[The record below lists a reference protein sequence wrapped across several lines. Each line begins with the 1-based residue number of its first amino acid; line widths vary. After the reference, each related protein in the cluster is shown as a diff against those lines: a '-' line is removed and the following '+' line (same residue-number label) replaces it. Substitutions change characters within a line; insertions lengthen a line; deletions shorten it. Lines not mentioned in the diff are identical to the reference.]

1 MNLSLILLL
10 TGGILTIL
18 SQTIQLTYKYK
29 NDQQKPPD
37 QTNKADPIDTS
48 TKNAY
53 ISNYCIANG
62 LDRMDWID
70 QKIYRN
76 KYYEIDILCY
86 SIDQL
91 YTIAKYGKWENLT
104 CLFYLFKLSEYSNY
118 SNCQNIQIVWI
129 SYTIQTIRIV
139 RIFKLFQLYTQLEYS
154 NCFNYVNCSHF
165 WHNNFSKQLPTKS
178 SIQKQLQL
186 HHCF

>member
-1 MNLSLILLL
+1 MNRSLLILL

-18 SQTIQLTYKYK
+18 SQLIQLTYKYK
-29 NDQQKPPD
+29 NDQRKPPET
-37 QTNKADPIDTS
+37 TNKADPIDTS

-70 QKIYRN
+70 QKIYKN

-91 YTIAKYGKWENLT
+91 YTVAKYGKWENLT
-104 CLFYLFKLSEYSNY
+104 CLFLFELSDY
-118 SNCQNIQIVWI
+118 SNC
-129 SYTIQTIRIV
+129 
-139 RIFKLFQLYTQLEYS
+139 L
-154 NCFNYVNCSHF
+154 NCT
-165 WHNNFSKQLPTKS
+165 HN
-178 SIQKQLQL
+178 
-186 HHCF
+186 

>member
-1 MNLSLILLL
+1 MKEGDAMNLSLLILL

-18 SQTIQLTYKYK
+18 SQTIQLSYKYK
-29 NDQQKPPD
+29 NDQQKPSEP
-37 QTNKADPIDTS
+37 TNKADPIDTN

-53 ISNYCIANG
+53 ITNYCMANG

-91 YTIAKYGKWENLT
+91 YTVAKYGK
-104 CLFYLFKLSEYSNY
+104 
-118 SNCQNIQIVWI
+118 
-129 SYTIQTIRIV
+129 
-139 RIFKLFQLYTQLEYS
+139 
-154 NCFNYVNCSHF
+154 
-165 WHNNFSKQLPTKS
+165 
-178 SIQKQLQL
+178 
-186 HHCF
+186 

>member
-1 MNLSLILLL
+1 MNRSLLILL
-10 TGGILTIL
+10 TGGVLTIISKLIKL
-18 SQTIQLTYKYK
+18 SFKYK
-29 NDQQKPPD
+29 NDHLKPPEP
-37 QTNKADPIDTS
+37 TNKTDPIDTS

-104 CLFYLFKLSEYSNY
+104 CLFLFKLSEYSNCFNY
-118 SNCQNIQIVWI
+118 TNNQTIQIVWI
-129 SYTIQTIRIV
+129 VHTIRII
-139 RIFKLFQLYTQLEYS
+139 RIFLIIQTVSIMRIFLIFDTITFQTIAHEII
-154 NCFNYVNCSHF
+154 NP
-165 WHNNFSKQLPTKS
+165 K
-178 SIQKQLQL
+178 I
-186 HHCF
+186 

>member
-1 MNLSLILLL
+1 MNLSLIILL
-10 TGGILTIL
+10 TGGVLTII
-18 SQTIQLTYKYK
+18 SQLIQLSFKYK
-29 NDQQKPPD
+29 NDHLKPPEP
-37 QTNKADPIDTS
+37 TNKTDPIDTS

-91 YTIAKYGKWENLT
+91 YTVAKYGKWENLT
-104 CLFYLFKLSEYSNY
+104 CLFFV
-118 SNCQNIQIVWI
+118 Q
-129 SYTIQTIRIV
+129 IV
-139 RIFKLFQLYTQLEYS
+139 RIFKLFQLYKQSDYS
-154 NCFNYVNCSHF
+154 NCLNCT
-165 WHNNFSKQLPTKS
+165 HN
-178 SIQKQLQL
+178 
-186 HHCF
+186 

>member
-1 MNLSLILLL
+1 MNRSLLILL
-10 TGGILTIL
+10 TGGLLTII
-18 SQTIQLTYKYK
+18 SQTIQLSYKYK
-29 NDQQKPPD
+29 NEHLKPPD
-37 QTNKADPIDTS
+37 HSNKPEPIDTS

-91 YTIAKYGKWENLT
+91 YTIAKFGK
-104 CLFYLFKLSEYSNY
+104 
-118 SNCQNIQIVWI
+118 
-129 SYTIQTIRIV
+129 
-139 RIFKLFQLYTQLEYS
+139 
-154 NCFNYVNCSHF
+154 
-165 WHNNFSKQLPTKS
+165 
-178 SIQKQLQL
+178 
-186 HHCF
+186 

>member
-10 TGGILTIL
+10 TGGFLTIL
-18 SQTIQLTYKYK
+18 SQLIQLSFKYK
-29 NDQQKPPD
+29 TDHLKPPEP
-37 QTNKADPIDTS
+37 TNRSDPIDTS

-70 QKIYRN
+70 QKIYKN

-91 YTIAKYGKWENLT
+91 YTVAKYGKWEKTHLS
-104 CLFYLFKLSEYSNY
+104 FFLFKLSDY
-118 SNCQNIQIVWI
+118 SNC
-129 SYTIQTIRIV
+129 
-139 RIFKLFQLYTQLEYS
+139 L
-154 NCFNYVNCSHF
+154 NCT
-165 WHNNFSKQLPTKS
+165 HN
-178 SIQKQLQL
+178 
-186 HHCF
+186 

>member
-1 MNLSLILLL
+1 MKLSLLLLL
-10 TGGILTIL
+10 TGGILTII
-18 SQTIQLTYKYK
+18 SQTIQLSYKYK
-29 NDQQKPPD
+29 TDHLKPPEP
-37 QTNKADPIDTS
+37 TNRSDPIDTS

-91 YTIAKYGKWENLT
+91 YTVAKYGKWENLT
-104 CLFYLFKLSEYSNY
+104 CLFFVWIVRLFKLFE
-118 SNCQNIQIVWI
+118 
-129 SYTIQTIRIV
+129 
-139 RIFKLFQLYTQLEYS
+139 LYTQLEYS
-154 NCFNYVNCSHF
+154 NCLNCQNIQIVSIMRTILIF
-165 WHNNFSKQLPTKS
+165 DTIQLWELFSFLTQ
-178 SIQKQLQL
+178 
-186 HHCF
+186 

>member
-18 SQTIQLTYKYK
+18 SQLIQLSFKYK
-29 NDQQKPPD
+29 NDQQNPPEP
-37 QTNKADPIDTS
+37 TNKSEPIDTN

-53 ISNYCIANG
+53 IVNYCMANG

-91 YTIAKYGKWENLT
+91 YTIAKYGKWEKTSLVF
-104 CLFYLFKLSEYSNY
+104 LFV
-118 SNCQNIQIVWI
+118 Q
-129 SYTIQTIRIV
+129 IV
-139 RIFKLFQLYTQLEYS
+139 RIFKLFQLHTQLEYS
-154 NCFNYVNCSHF
+154 NCLNCTHNENY
-165 WHNNFSKQLPTKS
+165 
-178 SIQKQLQL
+178 
-186 HHCF
+186 